1 MRAKFAQKQ
10 AEEERRPLVSHP
22 AATAVDIHV
31 GIRIRICIIDH
42 NAGLLSLDILDLLAA
57 LRTDYTVFVDN
68 LTAMLAELLVFCPE
82 FSFLPI
88 PFCFSP
94 FLSTNQSIKRLVPLS
109 TLKVYHTFAL
119 PSIRNIPQISTP

>member
-68 LTAMLAELLVFCPE
+68 LTAMLAELLVFCRNSL
-82 FSFLPI
+82 FFQFHSV
-88 PFCFSP
+88 S
-94 FLSTNQSIKRLVPLS
+94 
-109 TLKVYHTFAL
+109 L
-119 PSIRNIPQISTP
+119 PSCQPINPSNDLYLSVH